1 MDFLVKLFG
10 GYTKSEYNSLR
21 DEKADIQFEKS
32 QLFDKYTD
40 GLHTISTLQ
49 TALQKEEAKLSQA
62 SQYLRFTYNST
73 SYACAIYT
81 TTDEC
86 PEPNLKL
93 KLADGTN
100 GYVKLGSI
108 NDAHATPMRVKTTGG
123 TIYTVLS
130 KVIDGGGIL

>member
-62 SQYLRFTYNST
+62 SQYLRFTDNSST

-108 NDAHATPMRVKTTGG
+108 YDANATPMRVKTTDG
-123 TIYTVLS
+123 TTYAVLS
-130 KVIDGGGIL
+130 KVSSTVIM